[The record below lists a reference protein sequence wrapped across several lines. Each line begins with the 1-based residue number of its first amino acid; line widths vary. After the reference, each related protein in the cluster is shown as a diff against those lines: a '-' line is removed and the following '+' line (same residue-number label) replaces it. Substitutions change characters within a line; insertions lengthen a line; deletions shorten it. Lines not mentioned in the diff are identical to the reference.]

1 MRDWTRIDADEH
13 RCRFRGEKGD
23 KDVRTPL
30 IAANW
35 KCNTRQESAIALAT
49 RLREAIDGVEGV
61 EKVVCPPFVYLAA
74 VGEALRGSSLELGSQ
89 DVHWQDDVA
98 ATGEIGPQM
107 VAELAQ
113 YAIIGHS
120 ERRHQF
126 GETDEMVNRK
136 VKATQEAG
144 LRSIMCVGETL
155 DEREAG
161 RMEEVLVRQTRCGL
175 EGVNVPDGFI
185 IAYEPVWAIGTGRAA
200 TAEIAAEAIEV
211 IRREVASL
219 ADASKAETVRILYGG
234 SVTPENVAEFVSR
247 EGIDGA
253 LVGGAS
259 LKVDAFTGIV
269 TETARVKAGDAH
281 GSTGS
286 P

>member
-1 MRDWTRIDADEH
+1 MRIPVA
-13 RCRFRGEKGD
+13 
-23 KDVRTPL
+23 
-30 IAANW
+30 AANW
-35 KCNTRQESAIALAT
+35 KCHTRLESAVVLA
-49 RLREAIDGVEGV
+49 RGLREAIDGIGGV

-74 VGEALRGSSLELGSQ
+74 VGEALRGSSLRLGSQ

-98 ATGEIGPQM
+98 ATGEVGPQM
-107 VAELAQ
+107 VAELAA

-126 GETDEMVNRK
+126 GETDEMVARK
-136 VKATQEAG
+136 VKAALAAG
-144 LRSIMCVGETL
+144 LQPIMCVGETL

-161 RMEEVLVRQTRCGL
+161 RTDEVLVRQTRAGL
-175 EGVNVPDGFI
+175 AGAEIPDGFI
-185 IAYEPVWAIGTGRAA
+185 LAYEPVWAIGTGRAA
-200 TAEIAAEAIEV
+200 TPEIADEAIAA

-219 ADASKAETVRILYGG
+219 FGAAGAETVRILYGG
-234 SVTPENVAEFVSR
+234 SVTAENAGEFVSR

-259 LKVDAFTGIV
+259 LKVDAFAGI
-269 TETARVKAGDAH
+269 TREIAAAKASEAH

>member
-1 MRDWTRIDADEH
+1 MA
-13 RCRFRGEKGD
+13 
-23 KDVRTPL
+23 VRVPVV
-30 IAANW
+30 AANW
-35 KCNTRQESAIALAT
+35 KCNTRLESATALAKG
-49 RLREAIDGVEGV
+49 LRESIDGVAGV
-61 EKVVCPPFVYLAA
+61 ENVVCPPFVYLAA
-74 VGEALRGSSLELGSQ
+74 VGEVLRNSSLRLGSQ

-136 VKATQEAG
+136 VRAVLAAG
-144 LRSIMCVGETL
+144 LRPIMCVGETL
-155 DEREAG
+155 AEREAA
-161 RMEEVLVRQTRCGL
+161 RTEEVLVRQVRSGL
-175 EGVNVPDGFI
+175 EGVEVPDGFI
-185 IAYEPVWAIGTGRAA
+185 TAYEPVWAIGTGRAA
-200 TAEIAAEAIEV
+200 TAEIAAEAIGV

-219 ADASKAETVRILYGG
+219 AGAGKAETVRILYGG
-234 SVTPENVAEFVSR
+234 SVMPENAAEFVSL

-269 TETARVKAGDAH
+269 TETARVKATAR
-281 GSTGS
+281 
-286 P
+286 

>member
-1 MRDWTRIDADEH
+1 M
-13 RCRFRGEKGD
+13 
-23 KDVRTPL
+23 RTPVA
-30 IAANW
+30 AANW
-35 KCNTRQESAIALAT
+35 KCHTRLESATALA
-49 RLREAIDGVEGV
+49 RGLREAIDGMEGV
-61 EKVVCPPFVYLAA
+61 EKVLCPPFVYLAA
-74 VGEALRGSSLELGSQ
+74 VGEALSGSSLRLGSQ
-89 DVHWQDDVA
+89 DVHWEDDVA

-136 VKATQEAG
+136 VKATLAAG
-144 LRSIMCVGETL
+144 LHPIMCVGETL

-161 RMEEVLVRQTRCGL
+161 KTEEVLVRQTRNGL
-175 EGVNVPDGFI
+175 KGVDIPDDFI

-200 TAEIAAEAIEV
+200 TPQIAEEAIAI
-211 IRREVASL
+211 IRREVASIFG
-219 ADASKAETVRILYGG
+219 ASKAETVRVLYGG
-234 SVTPENVAEFVSR
+234 SVTPENTGEFMSR
-247 EGIDGA
+247 EGIDGS

-269 TETARVKAGDAH
+269 RETAQAKTR
-281 GSTGS
+281 T
-286 P
+286 